1 MYSLDAE
8 NMSKDETLKNLYR
21 ELGKVK
27 AAAKGRY
34 NEGDIR
40 IDPADVEK
48 RRAQSQ
54 HLVSFDNLK
63 IDKVWLEELF
73 GEYLSALK
81 RFADDREAVSELEQ
95 GFGREELD
103 LETLV
108 RNVFRGDSDYLD
120 TLALKLGLKTED
132 LFCWGLRLGTP
143 VFELHAEK
151 LRGKTDPDTW
161 SKGYCPVCGSPPAM
175 AYLRHDDGKRIL
187 WCQFC
192 GSEWSYLR
200 LKCPFC
206 HNDNQDTLRYF
217 FSEEQDAYRVYVC
230 DKCKRYIKT
239 VDQRKLS
246 DHENLDLEWENLKS
260 LALDV
265 LAQNDG
271 YMTHPARVRA

>member
-1 MYSLDAE
+1 MR
-8 NMSKDETLKNLYR
+8 KDETLKNLYR
-21 ELGKVK
+21 EMGKVK

-108 RNVFRGDSDYLD
+108 
-120 TLALKLGLKTED
+120 
-132 LFCWGLRLGTP
+132 
-143 VFELHAEK
+143 
-151 LRGKTDPDTW
+151 
-161 SKGYCPVCGSPPAM
+161 
-175 AYLRHDDGKRIL
+175 
-187 WCQFC
+187 
-192 GSEWSYLR
+192 
-200 LKCPFC
+200 
-206 HNDNQDTLRYF
+206 
-217 FSEEQDAYRVYVC
+217 
-230 DKCKRYIKT
+230 
-239 VDQRKLS
+239 LS
-246 DHENLDLEWENLKS
+246 GHS
-260 LALDV
+260 
-265 LAQNDG
+265 
-271 YMTHPARVRA
+271 RS